1 MSVNEYGGSVAA
13 RAVMFHNTKPAQG
26 LGAKKFSAPEFFLAN
41 RTSRLRHAAL
51 TASFP
56 SAPLKEL
63 VTSTAPLLARLA
75 PAMGPAKIAA
85 IRDVASF
92 PLRNY
97 YAMRQTVQIGP
108 GDVFQGEEGE
118 EDELLVNAETPAME
132 IIETAAENKEENDDE
147 MVIEEFEDYSFL
159 EEDFGDF

>member
-1 MSVNEYGGSVAA
+1 MSVSEYGGSVAA

-26 LGAKKFSAPEFFLAN
+26 LGAKKFSGPEFYPAY
-41 RTSRLRHAAL
+41 RTSRLRQAAL

-56 SAPLKEL
+56 SAPLREL

-92 PLRNY
+92 PLRSFY
-97 YAMRQTVQIGP
+97 TRQTVQIGP
-108 GDVFQGEEGE
+108 GDAFQEEE
-118 EDELLVNAETPAME
+118 EEEELLAKAATPEMDILEVAE
-132 IIETAAENKEENDDE
+132 IKEENDE